1 MNLGLVALNLEDNSK
16 QFINEKTETSIH
28 AFFNLN
34 LFKIVFRGQG
44 TALESP
50 LGQRSLKNRRI
61 TFLEIAKVTVLKFP
75 RETELMVYCSVHI
88 SL

>member
-34 LFKIVFRGQG
+34 LFKIVFR
-44 TALESP
+44 P
-50 LGQRSLKNRRI
+50 YFWR
-61 TFLEIAKVTVLKFP
+61 
-75 RETELMVYCSVHI
+75 
-88 SL
+88 